1 MAAQNAGAW
10 NHLNTESLSI
20 DMVKVLLSRLVGKRA
35 NRLFLLAGALLTI
48 SSLYQLVRTA
58 MYVTNSVV
66 VTAQVTDVRVMP
78 FESTLQALEHGNIAT
93 GGSTSYQA
101 IVHYTLPNG
110 LVINRMM
117 TDADD
122 TDYTIGQQVEVITP
136 ELDPSQA
143 HIHKWKFIWGWECMQ
158 LGTGLLSL
166 LLWLVLRERKAQAAP
181 AGKATKG
188 AGGRKKKSAGTAAP
202 RKRAPRKK
210 KQP

>member
-1 MAAQNAGAW
+1 
-10 NHLNTESLSI
+10 
-20 DMVKVLLSRLVGKRA
+20 MVKALLSRLVGNRA
-35 NRLFLLAGALLTI
+35 NRLFLLAGALLTV
-48 SSLYQLVRTA
+48 SALYQLVRTA
-58 MYVTNSVV
+58 TYVTDSVV

-78 FESTLQALEHGNIAT
+78 FESTIQALEHGNIAT

-110 LVINRMM
+110 LVISRLM

-122 TDYTIGQQVEVITP
+122 TDYTIGQHVEVITP

-143 HIHKWKFIWGWECMQ
+143 HINKWKFIWGWECMQ

-166 LLWLVLRERKAQAAP
+166 IIWLVLRERKSPAAP
-181 AGKATKG
+181 AGKAAKG
-188 AGGRKKKSAGTAAP
+188 TGGRKKKTAGSTTP

-210 KQP
+210 KQS